1 MTYRTPRARVSGLGS
16 AGQGTHHW
24 WLQRISALALIPLTV
39 LFIVPFAGALGGE
52 HDAVLALYAHPFHA
66 LVAVLFIAV
75 AFRHLALGLIES
87 LGGSAEN
94 LAEIDAPFLQGL
106 DMPAALVEVAFL
118 SNELELAIVREE
130 EDSICERIVGALE
143 AFLAGREGEE

>member
-66 LVAVLFIAV
+66 LVAVLFISV
-75 AFRHLALGLIES
+75 TFRHLALGLQVVVEDYVHAKAWRTGLL
-87 LGGSAEN
+87 LGIPMFCFAFG
-94 LAEIDAPFLQGL
+94 
-106 DMPAALVEVAFL
+106 VAGIFAVL
-118 SNELELAIVREE
+118 KI
-130 EDSICERIVGALE
+130 
-143 AFLAGREGEE
+143 AFTG